1 MPPMRVLANDQRVS
15 DLVDDLSETVSRD
28 ISAARAAGDHSKW
41 ALVGIR
47 SRGDVLARRMA
58 ERVKPDFVGT
68 LDITLYRDDLSEL
81 ANQPIVRPTEIHFP
95 IDGVNVVLIDDVLMT
110 GRSIRAALQLLM
122 DLGRPRR
129 VWLVVLVDRG
139 QRELP
144 ICPDHVALDLSGS
157 AASRATGAKN
167 IGRGGGELSDAVA
180 GDEHVTVRL
189 KPTDAEDAIVV
200 HKKAKGS
207 GAA

>member
-1 MPPMRVLANDQRVS
+1 MRVLANEKRVG
-15 DLVDDLSETVSRD
+15 DLVDELGEMVARD
-28 ISAARAAGDHSKW
+28 MSAARARGDQSKW

-58 ERVKPDFVGT
+58 ERVRPDFVGT

-95 IDGVNVVLIDDVLMT
+95 IDGINVVLVDDVLMT
-110 GRSIRAALQLLM
+110 GRSVRAALQLLM

-129 VWLVVLVDRG
+129 VWLIVLVDRG
-139 QRELP
+139 RRELP
-144 ICPDHVALDLSGS
+144 ISPDHVALDLSGS
-157 AASRATGAKN
+157 AASRASAAGN
-167 IGRGGGELSDAVA
+167 IGRGGGELADAITP
-180 GDEHVTVRL
+180 DEHVTVRL

-200 HKKAKGS
+200 QKKAKGP